1 MKKIISNAYDRNFI
15 RVCLFF
21 SLLLP
26 FISYAQNS
34 FEGIIVNKTTNV
46 PIPYASIFL
55 LKGKTGV
62 NADENGLF
70 KLDISNRQV
79 DDSLIVTCMGY
90 ALLKFPVQNPDKL
103 WIASA
108 KIELTELV
116 HNLKEVVI
124 PNNNFKNSITL
135 NQFEESPGRYYGS
148 GNFIAQLAQHFVSP
162 SDNVMLKDIKIA
174 RFSIPL
180 LMPQK
185 AIFRIRVYEVDPL
198 TKQPANDL
206 TDEVIEV
213 KTKSKIVELNLE
225 KYKIYI
231 PNKDFFIAIEWL
243 RIPYNATETKIN
255 GKTVTNYAPSIGWS
269 KNQASNMEIWELGL
283 NNVWGKVPSYLNAN
297 NLAIAVSLKF

>member
-1 MKKIISNAYDRNFI
+1 MKRILKHQIQMKSIKIFLLFLFPIISNA
-15 RVCLFF
+15 
-21 SLLLP
+21 
-26 FISYAQNS
+26 QNI
-34 FEGIIVNKTTNV
+34 FEGVILNKVTKV

-90 ALLKFPVQNPDKL
+90 APLKFPVQNPDKL
-103 WIASA
+103 WSASA
-108 KIELTELV
+108 KIELIELV

-124 PNNNFKNSITL
+124 PNNNFKNSVTL
-135 NQFEESPGRYYGS
+135 NQFEEPPGRYYGS

-162 SDNVMLKDIKIA
+162 SENAMLKDIKIA

-185 AIFRIRVYEVDPL
+185 AIFRIRVYDVDPV

-255 GKTVTNYAPSIGWS
+255 GKTVTNYAPNIGWT

-283 NNVWGKVPSYLNAN
+283 NNVWGKFPSFLNAN
-297 NLAIAVSLKF
+297 NLAIAVSLKY

>member
-1 MKKIISNAYDRNFI
+1 MKRILKQQIQMKSIKIFLLLLYPYLSNA
-15 RVCLFF
+15 
-21 SLLLP
+21 
-26 FISYAQNS
+26 QNI
-34 FEGIIVNKTTNV
+34 FEGIVLNKSTKV

-55 LKGKTGV
+55 MKGKVGV

-70 KLDISNRQV
+70 KLEITNREV

-90 ALLKFPVQNPDKL
+90 APLKFPVQDADKL
-103 WIASA
+103 WSASA

-124 PNNNFKNSITL
+124 LNNNFTNSITL
-135 NQFEESPGRYYGS
+135 NEFDELPGRYYGS
-148 GNFIAQLAQHFVSP
+148 GNHIAQLAQHFVSP
-162 SDNVMLKDIKIA
+162 SQNAMIKDVKIA

-185 AIFRIRVYEVDPL
+185 AIFRIRVYDVDPV
-198 TKQPANDL
+198 TKQPTNDL
-206 TDEVIEV
+206 TDEIIEV

-231 PNKDFFIAIEWL
+231 PKKDFFIAIEWL

-255 GKTVTNYAPSIGWS
+255 GKTVTYYSPSIGWS
-269 KNQASNMEIWELGL
+269 KNQAPNMDIWQLGL
-283 NNVWGKVPSYLNAN
+283 NNVWGRFPPYLKAN
-297 NLAIAVSLKF
+297 NLAIAVSLKY